1 MKKKFARV
9 LAILLSLTL
18 LLSACGGTETTSGS
32 SAASGDTGSSTA
44 DAGSSTED
52 AGAGLDI
59 PSQQLTIGT
68 ASAGGA
74 FYPIGTGIA
83 EVITQ
88 HVDALNVTAE
98 VTGGSVENPRLV
110 GNNESDLGI
119 ANADHANFAVAGTDP
134 YDQPYNVE
142 AVCSLHASILHI
154 VTTEDSGITSIEDLK
169 GQKVAVGPA
178 GGGSIPMMTAV
189 LKAYGMTMD
198 DIVPS
203 YLSYDDGISQLTD
216 GQVKA
221 ALVGAGYPAA
231 SVMAMAA
238 TDKVVMLSIDDD
250 KMDAISADNPFYSK
264 VVVSK
269 DVYETDNDVTVLG
282 VRNLI
287 VCSPDLSEDTVYAIT
302 KALYENLDE
311 LKSYHNSLSDVE
323 QSTMVDTAGVKLHP
337 GAEKYYKEVGAIQ

>member
-1 MKKKFARV
+1 LTILFF
-9 LAILLSLTL
+9 LAL
-18 LLSACGGTETTSGS
+18 LLSACGGTETTSN
-32 SAASGDTGSSTA
+32 SSTA
-44 DAGSSTED
+44 VNDTGSSTED
-52 AGAGLDI
+52 AGAGRDI
-59 PSQQLTIGT
+59 PFQQLTIGT

-142 AVCSLHASILHI
+142 AICSLHASILHI

-189 LKAYGMTMD
+189 LKAYGMTVD
-198 DIVPS
+198 NIAPI
-203 YLSYDDGISQLTD
+203 YLSYEDSISQLTD

-221 ALVGAGYPAA
+221 ALVGSGYPAA

-250 KMDAISADNPFYSK
+250 KMEVISADNPFYSK
-264 VVVSK
+264 VLVSK
-269 DVYETDNDVTVLG
+269 DVYGTENDVTVFG

-287 VCSPDLSEDTVYAIT
+287 VCRPDLSEDTVYAIT
-302 KALYENLDE
+302 KALYENPDE
-311 LKSYHNSLSDVE
+311 LKSYHNALESVE
-323 QSTMVDTAGVKLHP
+323 QSTMADTAGVKVHP
-337 GAEKYYKEVGAIQ
+337 GAEKFYKEAGAIQYDTGQTQS